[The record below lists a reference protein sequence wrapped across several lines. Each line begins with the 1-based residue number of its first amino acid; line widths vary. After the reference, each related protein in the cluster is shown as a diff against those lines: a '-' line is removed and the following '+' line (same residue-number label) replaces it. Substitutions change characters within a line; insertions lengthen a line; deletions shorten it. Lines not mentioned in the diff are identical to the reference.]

1 MSDADFL
8 AVCEALGDRRRQ
20 VFVIGGRVS
29 DALAHFLSMSLRFLR
44 PGVHHVPG
52 DPEMWPEYFQ
62 TMRPR
67 DVVVIFDYRRYQ
79 HSLELFA
86 ERAAAT
92 ARPQI
97 VLFTDQWLSP
107 VATHA
112 TRIFALPIAVG
123 TLWDTFA
130 APLVLIEAMVVK
142 VSTDN
147 WEAVRPRLET
157 WDRLRIDPP
166 SADPARTTDDTRG
179 DE

>member
-1 MSDADFL
+1 
-8 AVCEALGDRRRQ
+8 
-20 VFVIGGRVS
+20 
-29 DALAHFLSMSLRFLR
+29 
-44 PGVHHVPG
+44 
-52 DPEMWPEYFQ
+52 MWPEYFQ
-62 TMRPR
+62 MMRPR

-79 HSLELFA
+79 RSIELFA
-86 ERAAAT
+86 SRAAAA

-107 VATHA
+107 VAIHA
-112 TRIFALPIAVG
+112 SRVFALPIEVG

-147 WEAVRPRLET
+147 WAAVRPRLET

-166 SADPARTTDDTRG
+166 QADPARMSDERG
-179 DE
+179 EE